1 MRGLGRIFAL
11 LVIICLVFSA
21 GCAKKQV
28 APIGG
33 EIVPPSQAPVIA
45 PQPAGPGS
53 EIVPQPLDMPT
64 GEQGSLGATAL
75 VAPGLEDE
83 VRAFEQNDIFFDF
96 DQYTITPE
104 GRKISAQKA
113 SFLKVHPEIK
123 LRIEGHCDERGTTEY
138 NLALG
143 ERRAS
148 EVKKYLGYLG
158 IEDGR
163 LATIS
168 YGKERPVA
176 LGHNEEAWAKN
187 RRAHFDIMG
196 N

>member
-1 MRGLGRIFAL
+1 MRGLGRVFVL
-11 LVIICLVFSA
+11 LVIVCVFSV

-28 APIGG
+28 APVGG
-33 EIVPPSQAPVIA
+33 EVVPPSAPVIA
-45 PQPAGPGS
+45 PQPTGPGG
-53 EIVPQPLDMPT
+53 EIVPQPLEMPSAESGT
-64 GEQGSLGATAL
+64 GVAM

-83 VRAFEQNDIFFDF
+83 IKSFEQNDIYFDF

-104 GRKISAQKA
+104 GRKICAQKA
-113 SFLKVHPEIK
+113 SFLKVHPELK

-143 ERRAS
+143 ERRAN
-148 EVKKYLGYLG
+148 EVRKYLGNLG
-158 IEDGR
+158 IADSR

-168 YGKERPVA
+168 FGKERPVDP
-176 LGHNEEAWAKN
+176 GHNEEAWAKN
-187 RRAHFDIMG
+187 RRAHFDILG